1 MPTQCQ
7 LHGLRQ
13 EEKNNGKTTR
23 CVDMLMQPQHS
34 PDSDCLL
41 HISRVTEEQLNS
53 WFLIFCQHAQ
63 MPELCRKNLRRK
75 SLLFV
80 YTSCASQTLRWSW
93 DGQKK
98 IIWMT
103 LKRVVQI
110 GCVSCCQ
117 SVVFPTFCPY
127 SWNSQGSHWH
137 QNQFLHQFHECRW
150 AWSWCTSAACWPSP
164 LESRYWRA
172 GKFVLILW
180 LCTMSYVIH
189 VMSLPYM

>member
-1 MPTQCQ
+1 MCRHVNATPA
-7 LHGLRQ
+7 
-13 EEKNNGKTTR
+13 
-23 CVDMLMQPQHS
+23 HS

-41 HISRVTEEQLNS
+41 HISSVTEEQLNS

-63 MPELCRKNLRRK
+63 LPELCRKNLRRK
-75 SLLFV
+75 GLLFV

-93 DGQKK
+93 DGQKR

-103 LKRVVQI
+103 LWRAVQI

-117 SVVFPTFCPY
+117 SVVFSTFCPY
-127 SWNSQGSHWH
+127 SWNSQGSRWH

-150 AWSWCTSAACWPSP
+150 AWSWCTWAAFWPSP
-164 LESRYWRA
+164 LESRYWCA

-189 VMSLPYM
+189 MMTLTFM